1 MADEQTTGS
10 TSTAAEKPARDR
22 VFLKSGM
29 GSVAVDDYDE
39 KIHGKALELTDD
51 EYHARML
58 RIIPGITI
66 PMGADLKAAIRAA
79 ETPAPIAL
87 TTTIA
92 NLQVADLTT
101 APPTIAPV
109 ATVGGTQPPGP
120 KTEGSL
126 GPQP

>member
-1 MADEQTTGS
+1 MAE
-10 TSTAAEKPARDR
+10 TATRDR

-29 GSVAVDDYDE
+29 GSVAAADYDE
-39 KIHGKALELTDD
+39 KVHGKALELTDD

-58 RIIPGITI
+58 RIIPGMTSPI
-66 PMGADLKAAIRAA
+66 GADLNAAIRAA
-79 ETPAPIAL
+79 ETPAPITL

-92 NLQVADLTT
+92 NLQVADLSS

-109 ATVGGTQPPGP
+109 ATAGGTQPPAP
-120 KTEGSL
+120 KTEGSP